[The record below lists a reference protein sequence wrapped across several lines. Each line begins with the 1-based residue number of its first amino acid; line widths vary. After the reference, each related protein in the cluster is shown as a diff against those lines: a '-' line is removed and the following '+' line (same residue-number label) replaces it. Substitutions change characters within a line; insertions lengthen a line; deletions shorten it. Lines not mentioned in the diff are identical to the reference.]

1 MRIMHF
7 ERLSSLGPPARSSSD
22 RRGSKMLA
30 KRDFAAACQTTF
42 ELTARRL
49 RAACQTAF
57 ELTAERFRA
66 DCQRRRPPSRLAGM
80 PARARAPLRST
91 VERDVCPHGALVDL

>member
-7 ERLSSLGPPARSSSD
+7 ERLSILGPPARSSSD

-49 RAACQTAF
+49 RADCQTTF

-66 DCQRRRPPSRLAGM
+66 DCHEGLRCALQPAPSF
-80 PARARAPLRST
+80 PDAR
-91 VERDVCPHGALVDL
+91 